1 MSFKEYL
8 KSMLSMYFVIVTLIN
23 GATFILGEVFR
34 PDDKFGYDAF
44 LSPLIYGVLALVPM
58 LCAYSKKELTLKQYV
73 FREILQLIS
82 IEIILIGFG
91 IGSESLLPENF
102 ALFASFALS
111 ILVIFVL
118 VHLIS
123 WTLDLNAAKQ
133 INSDLKSF
141 QRKFSDRDE

>member
-34 PDDKFGYDAF
+34 PDDKFGYAAF
-44 LSPLIYGVLALVPM
+44 LSPLIYGALALVPM
-58 LCAYSKKELTLKQYV
+58 LCVYSKKELTLKQYV
-73 FREILQLIS
+73 VREILQLIS

-91 IGSESLLPENF
+91 LGTKSLLPENF
-102 ALFASFALS
+102 ALTASFALS

-123 WTLDLNAAKQ
+123 WVLDLNAAKE

-141 QRKFSDRDE
+141 QSKFSDKDE